1 MTSTSETNNQK
12 ALAQRFSLP
21 DTKLAQKA
29 SELVSKT
36 VPEFLFYHSMRAF
49 LFADALGRRDG
60 LNYDRELL
68 FLGAVLHDI
77 GLADSFPGK
86 ERFEVEGA
94 DAARTLVLENG
105 LSEEKAE
112 IVWDAVALHTTV
124 GVALRKRP
132 EIALVALGTAL
143 DVSGRR
149 IDELDQ
155 RTVSDILHG
164 FPRCNFKQAAFEL
177 LVSYAKRRSR
187 LIPFTWMSDVA
198 RTCPEIK
205 CPTIAEILRS
215 SPFEE

>member
-1 MTSTSETNNQK
+1 MTEPIDPKT
-12 ALAQRFSLP
+12 LVQRFSLP
-21 DTKLAQKA
+21 DSTIAQKA

-60 LNYDRELL
+60 LKYDRELL
-68 FLGAVLHDI
+68 YLGAVLHDV
-77 GLADSFPGK
+77 GLAESFPGK

-94 DAARTLVLENG
+94 DAARTLVLGNG

-112 IVWDAVALHTTV
+112 IVWDAIALHTTV
-124 GVALRKRP
+124 AVALRKRP

-164 FPRCNFKQAAFEL
+164 FPRCNFKQAAFDL
-177 LVSYAKRRSR
+177 LVSYAKRRSK
-187 LIPFTWMSDVA
+187 LIPFTWISDVA

-205 CPTIAEILRS
+205 CSTIAEILHS
-215 SPFEE
+215 SPFTE